1 LCVGNEHFH
10 ALFRNDPQDSANDTI
25 EIADIP
31 CQLFVD
37 MLNFQYTGAL
47 AERYCSVG
55 GFQSLFEMY
64 SLANRYVIHDLLS
77 YCLGRLV
84 AQIDFENAL
93 KTYVRCKALGLQSLE
108 VAALAFMSKYPELMC
123 SLPSTFTFVRDNPA
137 TFLQVAN
144 DIFRHINN

>member
-1 LCVGNEHFH
+1 MCVGNEHFH

-37 MLNFQYTGAL
+37 MLNFKYTGAL

-84 AQIDFENAL
+84 AQTDL
-93 KTYVRCKALGLQSLE
+93 KTYVRCKALGLQWLE

-123 SLPSTFTFVRDNPA
+123 SLPSTFTSVRDNSA
-137 TFLQVAN
+137 TMQFLQVAN

>member
-1 LCVGNEHFH
+1 
-10 ALFRNDPQDSANDTI
+10 
-25 EIADIP
+25 
-31 CQLFVD
+31 

-123 SLPSTFTFVRDNPA
+123 SLHLSHLPLCVIIPQHFSRLQTIYFA
-137 TFLQVAN
+137 T
-144 DIFRHINN
+144 